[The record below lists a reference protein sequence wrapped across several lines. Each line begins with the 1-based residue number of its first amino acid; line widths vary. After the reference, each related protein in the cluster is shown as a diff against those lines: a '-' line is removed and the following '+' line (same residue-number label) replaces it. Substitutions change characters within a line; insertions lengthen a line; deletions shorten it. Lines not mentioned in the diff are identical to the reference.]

1 MVNRLISSLPLLNL
15 QWPLFNKTTS
25 SPFTEPFAIPT
36 ITLPDD
42 TVFTE
47 FPQGS
52 VQNFSTPQSEPSGTV
67 DGLPDATDLIVRVG
81 LYAVIFVFAV
91 VGNVLVLVTLVQ
103 NKRMRTV
110 TNVFLVNLAVSDLLL
125 GVLCM
130 PFTLIGSLLRNFV
143 FGELMCKFIPYL
155 QAVSVSVSVWTLVS
169 ISMERFFAIV
179 RPLQS
184 RRWQTVSHAY
194 RVIAV
199 IWALSLIH
207 VAPIAVLS
215 QLIPT
220 RTAGHQ
226 KCRELWPSDEA
237 EKGFNL
243 YLDSVLLVLPLLI
256 MIFVYAII
264 VRTLHP
270 YEVSRTGQRQH
281 EQFLQR
287 PVEPHR
293 TGGNGLRRD
302 HDVDDQERGL
312 RALVKRRPVSGAA
325 GARLQPRK
333 DAGLRGSVIRMLFVV
348 VVEFFVCW
356 TPLYVVHTWSL
367 YDPDAVYDWLGSAG
381 VSVVHLLAYASS
393 CSNPI
398 TYCFMH
404 HKFRQGFLAAV
415 GCRRGGK
422 PCCGAEG
429 SCLGR
434 QCSVGGSTYVS
445 GTTLLYHDTHKK
457 VSNGRGAD
465 FV

>member
-1 MVNRLISSLPLLNL
+1 MSS
-15 QWPLFNKTTS
+15 S
-25 SPFTEPFAIPT
+25 
-36 ITLPDD
+36 
-42 TVFTE
+42 
-47 FPQGS
+47 
-52 VQNFSTPQSEPSGTV
+52 
-67 DGLPDATDLIVRVG
+67 
-81 LYAVIFVFAV
+81 
-91 VGNVLVLVTLVQ
+91 
-103 NKRMRTV
+103 
-110 TNVFLVNLAVSDLLL
+110 
-125 GVLCM
+125 
-130 PFTLIGSLLRNFV
+130 
-143 FGELMCKFIPYL
+143 
-155 QAVSVSVSVWTLVS
+155 AVSVSVSVWTLVS

-264 VRTLHP
+264 VRTLCVGIRLENRSVALGPVAHIFDHGGGEALAEDLP
-270 YEVSRTGQRQH
+270 FSLHVFGKPPKTTLLAKDLCAVPLLIYRMFVRILEKLLVRSHGTNDNTNSSCSGPSSPTGREETVCAETTTSTTKKGAFERSSNGVRCQALQVRG
-281 EQFLQR
+281 LQR
-287 PVEPHR
+287 
-293 TGGNGLRRD
+293 
-302 HDVDDQERGL
+302 
-312 RALVKRRPVSGAA
+312 
-325 GARLQPRK
+325 RK
-333 DAGLRGSVIRMLFVV
+333 DAGFRGSRHPHAVRGRGRVLRLLDAAVRGAHLV
-348 VVEFFVCW
+348 PVRPGRLSTTGSVRRASAWCTCW
-356 TPLYVVHTWSL
+356 PTPRRARTPSPTASCTTSF
-367 YDPDAVYDWLGSAG
+367 DKGSWPRSAAAG
-381 VSVVHLLAYASS
+381 EG
-393 CSNPI
+393 N
-398 TYCFMH
+398 
-404 HKFRQGFLAAV
+404 LAAV
-415 GCRRGGK
+415 
-422 PCCGAEG
+422 PEG

-457 VSNGRGAD
+457 VPNGRGAD

>member
-1 MVNRLISSLPLLNL
+1 MSS
-15 QWPLFNKTTS
+15 S
-25 SPFTEPFAIPT
+25 
-36 ITLPDD
+36 
-42 TVFTE
+42 
-47 FPQGS
+47 
-52 VQNFSTPQSEPSGTV
+52 
-67 DGLPDATDLIVRVG
+67 
-81 LYAVIFVFAV
+81 
-91 VGNVLVLVTLVQ
+91 
-103 NKRMRTV
+103 
-110 TNVFLVNLAVSDLLL
+110 
-125 GVLCM
+125 
-130 PFTLIGSLLRNFV
+130 
-143 FGELMCKFIPYL
+143 
-155 QAVSVSVSVWTLVS
+155 AVSVSVSVWTLVS

-264 VRTLHP
+264 VRTLCVGIRLENRSVALGIP
-270 YEVSRTGQRQH
+270 MKPVARDQRQY

-312 RALVKRRPVSGAA
+312 RALVKRRPLSGAA
-325 GARLQPRK
+325 GARVQRRK
-333 DAGLRGSVIRMLFVV
+333 DAGFRGSRHPHAVRGRGRVLRLLDAAVRGAHLV
-348 VVEFFVCW
+348 PVRPGRLSTTGSVRRASAWCTCW
-356 TPLYVVHTWSL
+356 PTPRRARTPSPTASCTTSF
-367 YDPDAVYDWLGSAG
+367 DKGSWPRSAAAG
-381 VSVVHLLAYASS
+381 EG
-393 CSNPI
+393 N
-398 TYCFMH
+398 
-404 HKFRQGFLAAV
+404 LAAV
-415 GCRRGGK
+415 PKG
-422 PCCGAEG
+422 PA
-429 SCLGR
+429 
-434 QCSVGGSTYVS
+434 SVDSARWAAPPTS
-445 GTTLLYHDTHKK
+445 PATTLLYHDTHKK
-457 VSNGRGAD
+457 VPNGRGAD